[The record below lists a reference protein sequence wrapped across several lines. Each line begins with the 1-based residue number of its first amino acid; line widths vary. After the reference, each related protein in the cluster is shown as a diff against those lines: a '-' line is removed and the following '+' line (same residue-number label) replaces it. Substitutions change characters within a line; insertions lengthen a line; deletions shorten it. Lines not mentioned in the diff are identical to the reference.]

1 METLVKGAIK
11 NFTVD
16 DPYVDVK
23 VEYYDNTK
31 GIIFNKEELKIILDA
46 LQTATN
52 KFCINDD
59 LDNPKFFK
67 MVDIMSEISDAISDI
82 N

>member
-1 METLVKGAIK
+1 MEILAKGAIK

-31 GIIFNKEELKIILDA
+31 GVVFNKEELKIILEA
-46 LQTATN
+46 LHTATD
-52 KFCINDD
+52 KFCLDDD
-59 LDNPKFFK
+59 LENPKFFE
-67 MVDIMSEISDAISDI
+67 MADLMSGISDAISDI
-82 N
+82 K